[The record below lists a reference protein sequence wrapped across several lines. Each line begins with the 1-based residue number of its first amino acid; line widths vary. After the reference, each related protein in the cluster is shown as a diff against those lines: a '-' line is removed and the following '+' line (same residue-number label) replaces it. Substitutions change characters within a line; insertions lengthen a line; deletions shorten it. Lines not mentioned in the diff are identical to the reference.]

1 MTGKRRQGR
10 CGAAERAT
18 AALLA
23 TSLALAAGTGAAAA
37 SPHGPEMDPYRSFV
51 TTASAR
57 ALLAAARET
66 MRGYWGEPA
75 VTAAGDSGAV
85 VRASAVDSI
94 PWPGPPAS
102 VYLSLVGDEGTRACV
117 GGPPAEGGL
126 AGTVRSLARRALHS
140 DPRRPPVRQEELERL
155 RIVISFAGT
164 GAPIGDPMEWDPGT
178 EGLLVRS
185 GERSVAF
192 LPGEARTVAWALRE
206 ARRIRVLAGPPSS
219 ASYQRFPVV
228 VLMESPVSGVHR
240 EESHAAP

>member
-1 MTGKRRQGR
+1 MTAKRTSG
-10 CGAAERAT
+10 GAGARAA
-18 AALLA
+18 AALFA
-23 TSLALAAGTGAAAA
+23 ASMALAAGAGASVA
-37 SPHGPEMDPYRSFV
+37 SPVGPEMDPYRSFV

-75 VTAAGDSGAV
+75 VTAADDPGAV
-85 VRASAVDSI
+85 ARTAAADSI

-102 VYLSLVGDEGTRACV
+102 VYLSLVGDDGTRACV

-126 AGTVRSLARRALHS
+126 AGTVRSLARRVLHS

-155 RIVISFAGT
+155 RIVISFAGA
-164 GAPIGDPMEWDPGT
+164 GAPISDPMEWDPGK
-178 EGLLVRS
+178 EGLLVRA
-185 GERSVAF
+185 GARSVAF
-192 LPGEARTVAWALRE
+192 LPGEARTVSWALRE
-206 ARRIRVLAGPPSS
+206 ARRIGVLAGPPSS
-219 ASYQRFPVV
+219 ASYQRCPVV

>member
-1 MTGKRRQGR
+1 M
-10 CGAAERAT
+10 
-18 AALLA
+18 
-23 TSLALAAGTGAAAA
+23 ALAASAGASAT
-37 SPHGPEMDPYRSFV
+37 SPTGPEMDPYRSFV

-57 ALLAAARET
+57 ALLAAARAT
-66 MRGYWGEPA
+66 MREYWGDPA
-75 VTAAGDSGAV
+75 VPAGGDSAAV
-85 VRASAVDSI
+85 TRRGAVDSI

-140 DPRRPPVRQEELERL
+140 DPRRPPVREEELERL
-155 RIVISFAGT
+155 RIVISFAG
-164 GAPIGDPMEWDPGT
+164 AESPISDPMEWDPSK

-206 ARRIRVLAGPPSS
+206 ARRIRVLAGPPSA

-228 VLMESPVSGVHR
+228 VLMESDVPRAHR